1 MRIVAGRH
9 RGLALEA
16 PADARIRPTADRVRQ
31 ALFDV
36 LEHRFG
42 VGAASPLRDARVLDL
57 FCGSGALGIEALSRG
72 AARCVFVDSDA
83 TALALAER
91 NVRRARE
98 TGAARFVL
106 RDATRL
112 GPAPEAATLAFL
124 DPPYGAGLAVPAL
137 VALRDQGWLADG
149 ALVCVETGARD
160 DFDPPAGYDLIDARR
175 HGRAGIA
182 ILRRAARPAAHRPD
196 APPPS

>member
-16 PADARIRPTADRVRQ
+16 PTDARIRPTADRVRQ

-57 FCGSGALGIEALSRG
+57 FCGSGALGLEALSRG
-72 AARCVFVDSDA
+72 AARCIFVDNDA

-91 NVRRARE
+91 NVRRARAID
-98 TGAARFVL
+98 AARFVL
-106 RDATRL
+106 RDATRP
-112 GPAPEAATLAFL
+112 GTAPEAATLAFL
-124 DPPYGAGLAVPAL
+124 DPPYGAGLAAPAL
-137 VALRDQGWLADG
+137 AALRDQGWLADG

-160 DFDPPAGYDLIDARR
+160 RFEPPPGYDLLDTRR
-175 HGRAGIA
+175 HGRAEIA
-182 ILRRAARPAAHRPD
+182 ILRLTARKTAHAPD
-196 APPPS
+196 APPST

>member
-16 PADARIRPTADRVRQ
+16 PTDARIRPTADRVRQ

-57 FCGSGALGIEALSRG
+57 FCGSGALGLEALSRG
-72 AARCVFVDSDA
+72 AARCIFVDNDA

-106 RDATRL
+106 RDATRP

-124 DPPYGAGLAVPAL
+124 DPPYGAGLAAPAL
-137 VALRDQGWLADG
+137 AALRDQGWLADG

-160 DFDPPAGYDLIDARR
+160 RFEPPPGYDLLDMRR
-175 HGRAGIA
+175 HGRAEIA
-182 ILRRAARPAAHRPD
+182 ILRVMARRTAHAPD
-196 APPPS
+196 APPPT